1 MESLS
6 SCFQASAWFVGAYKC
21 YLTDQDF
28 TVSCPC
34 FPKALREILG
44 CPSLVLQRV
53 LLLAGCTVYG
63 MLHPK
68 AALPWALLE
77 PPLRDTQCFL
87 KTQCFLPIA
96 HRGWLG
102 AGERLFAIPARDLLF
117 SSTSHL
123 SWYAHK
129 QGSCPVLSGGSWP
142 AACGSHF
149 PGAHHTPSSFV
160 SDAECVRGFLDMQ
173 VILNCGKER
182 AQLLFWQLLIVHL
195 LSAACYRLKDLFPC
209 PLSAIH
215 ALKEKKPWEIVLHFQ
230 QQLWDCQS
238 SR

>member
-34 FPKALREILG
+34 FPKALCEILG

-102 AGERLFAIPARDLLF
+102 AGERLFAIPARDLL
-117 SSTSHL
+117 SL
-123 SWYAHK
+123 
-129 QGSCPVLSGGSWP
+129 P
-142 AACGSHF
+142 A
-149 PGAHHTPSSFV
+149 
-160 SDAECVRGFLDMQ
+160 E
-173 VILNCGKER
+173 
-182 AQLLFWQLLIVHL
+182 LI
-195 LSAACYRLKDLFPC
+195 
-209 PLSAIH
+209 
-215 ALKEKKPWEIVLHFQ
+215 
-230 QQLWDCQS
+230 
-238 SR
+238 